1 MFFVLSQPQLQPA
14 LRICPSLSPRPQAP
28 GVKNNDNNDDDD
40 DDDDGGDDDDDDDDD
55 DGEKDSNGQSLA
67 ASLPPL
73 QLIATSLLSNIS
85 EGNNDVI
92 SISKMLMI
100 MVMMAFLLI
109 TI

>member
-1 MFFVLSQPQLQPA
+1 MGKKESREIVMAKKEKEKKIAIVNHWQL
-14 LRICPSLSPRPQAP
+14 
-28 GVKNNDNNDDDD
+28 
-40 DDDDGGDDDDDDDDD
+40 
-55 DGEKDSNGQSLA
+55 
-67 ASLPPL
+67 PL

>member
-1 MFFVLSQPQLQPA
+1 MKNTLIILLIFPTLILAQQSQKKIVTSQFIVNGNCEMCKKTIEKAKEKEKKIAIVNHWQL
-14 LRICPSLSPRPQAP
+14 
-28 GVKNNDNNDDDD
+28 
-40 DDDDGGDDDDDDDDD
+40 
-55 DGEKDSNGQSLA
+55 
-67 ASLPPL
+67 PL